1 MKKYIEKLII
11 GYDIYDTA
19 QTRKFVN
26 DLHDSEQILAV
37 VEKELLFKRSLLDDI
52 GKLDL
57 SNIHNER
64 MHQLLRLYI
73 LRKVFTSNGNN
84 YINRTLVWNIKVNE
98 TILHLLDKID
108 KPFLDIAVAKLNF
121 QRIQHTMGLRKNTV
135 TVKMMQIFDLGENVN
150 YHCILGPLITSSG
163 NDTVGLASD
172 VPLVQ
177 ITWDVDK
184 PVGGI
189 KVVKNV
195 ETTLSSLTIK
205 LEEDRLNKLF
215 EWLSLKELIF
225 DGNGDDDDGASSIFD
240 MVSSESEEGKIEFS
254 EDISSDFNEM
264 LKRSSDYMIVEDL
277 KLNSFKLCISYKG
290 KGKMRL
296 ANVTNFV
303 FNFPTLRLS
312 NQTLR
317 VTDLLLALKKVLIK
331 VLIKHTGRFIGNKL
345 KRNSKENK
353 IADDTSPLKQLTTYN
368 SYTEPEELR

>member
-1 MKKYIEKLII
+1 
-11 GYDIYDTA
+11 
-19 QTRKFVN
+19 
-26 DLHDSEQILAV
+26 
-37 VEKELLFKRSLLDDI
+37 
-52 GKLDL
+52 
-57 SNIHNER
+57 

-121 QRIQHTMGLRKNTV
+121 HRIQHTMGLRKNTV

-215 EWLSLKELIF
+215 EWLSLKELIY
-225 DGNGDDDDGASSIFD
+225 DGNGDEDDGASSIFD

-264 LKRSSDYMIVEDL
+264 LKRSI
-277 KLNSFKLCISYKG
+277 FF
-290 KGKMRL
+290 R
-296 ANVTNFV
+296 FH
-303 FNFPTLRLS
+303 
-312 NQTLR
+312 QT
-317 VTDLLLALKKVLIK
+317 
-331 VLIKHTGRFIGNKL
+331 
-345 KRNSKENK
+345 
-353 IADDTSPLKQLTTYN
+353 Y
-368 SYTEPEELR
+368 Y